1 MVVPEKNS
9 QFLNEYPVI
18 VMEMLEGGNLFD
30 RISKRT
36 SVSESDLA
44 LSFRSAME
52 ALRSI
57 HNRGFIHRDLKLDNV
72 MVNSY
77 FFDRFNLTHSHSL
90 NLSSLSH
97 TFLECINRRRIKN

>member
-1 MVVPEKNS
+1 
-9 QFLNEYPVI
+9 
-18 VMEMLEGGNLFD
+18 MEMLEGGDLFD

-44 LSFRSAME
+44 FSFRSAME

-57 HNRGFIHRDLKLDNV
+57 HNRGFIHRDLKLDNL

-77 FFDRFNLTHSHSL
+77 FIDSFSSIHSHSL
-90 NLSSLSH
+90 SLTQSLFPLSH
-97 TFLECINRRRIKN
+97 TYLECIKR